1 MGLGNA
7 SKELEREQIKYQRMY
22 KELNTIVTYRESLDE
37 KKIYIDKVKEA
48 YPDLMANI
56 KPFNIHK
63 MSLQAMKTKVT
74 TYLEEERIHDAV
86 VRLQR
91 FWRNKSKAMISWGI
105 LKKIF
110 TSVRK
115 IQRAYRSSKWLR
127 LLG

>member
-48 YPDLMANI
+48 YPDLMENI

-63 MSLQAMKTKVT
+63 MSL
-74 TYLEEERIHDAV
+74 
-86 VRLQR
+86 
-91 FWRNKSKAMISWGI
+91 
-105 LKKIF
+105 
-110 TSVRK
+110 
-115 IQRAYRSSKWLR
+115 
-127 LLG
+127 